1 MRNYPTQNVNSAKL
15 EKLCSRLTCSKV
27 NFLVSSTFAYM
38 ISIILKCN
46 FNSNISN
53 SSSCSVT
60 KSCQTLCNLWTIACQ
75 APLSMGFSRQEYW
88 SGLPF
93 PPPGDLSHPEIEPV
107 SPPLAGRFFTTRAI
121 WEVPTCL
128 WTSSQSPFPPLGTH
142 PTDLV
147 PMCTNT
153 RVNAQSLRGYTNVS
167 LLSCL
172 SSLARPPAALRV
184 FSAFAE

>member
-1 MRNYPTQNVNSAKL
+1 MHNLNVFYKFRKTLQFVPIKYIEMTESH
-15 EKLCSRLTCSKV
+15 
-27 NFLVSSTFAYM
+27 
-38 ISIILKCN
+38 ILK
-46 FNSNISN
+46 FNSTERKKEN
-53 SSSCSVT
+53 SLSCVQLFAT
-60 KSCQTLCNLWTIACQ
+60 PWTVAYQ
-75 APLSMGFSRQEYW
+75 GSLSMGFSRQEYW